1 VLYTG
6 KGGVRDPDIVT
17 QAYLRERYAVHTGEA
32 YLDMSVLRGD
42 TSDGLP
48 GVKGIG
54 DKTAAQLIETYG
66 SLAGL
71 RAAVAAG
78 DPALRGARRAN
89 LEAASAYL
97 DVAPTVVRVLR
108 DAAVADL
115 DLSLPREVADPELL
129 EQLGEAY
136 GVANPVG
143 RVLKA
148 LDLTP

>member
-1 VLYTG
+1 MT
-6 KGGVRDPDIVT
+6 PT
-17 QAYLRERYAVHTGEA
+17 STCPSCAATPA
-32 YLDMSVLRGD
+32 TACRG
-42 TSDGLP
+42 SGASAS
-48 GVKGIG
+48 
-54 DKTAAQLIETYG
+54 KTAAQLIEAYG

-71 RAAVAAG
+71 RAAVDGG
-78 DPALRGARRAN
+78 DPALKGARRAN

-108 DAAVADL
+108 DAPVADV

-136 GVANPVG
+136 GVTNPVG

-148 LDLTP
+148 LGLG